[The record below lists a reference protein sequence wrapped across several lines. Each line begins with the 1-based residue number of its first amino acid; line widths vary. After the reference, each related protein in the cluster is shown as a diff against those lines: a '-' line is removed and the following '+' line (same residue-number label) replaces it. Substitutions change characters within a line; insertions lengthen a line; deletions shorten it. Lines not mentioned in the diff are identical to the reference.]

1 MHLFIPG
8 YLEANHQWGFDVSRY
23 VWAVM
28 PSLGAWVFAL
38 GFMLGD
44 EMAVRLINVAFI
56 FAPALL
62 VRRLAVWA
70 FANRQAGLWSAALF
84 LSAPLTFA
92 ESSSLYIEAIWAS
105 YVVGGVYCLFRLDAA
120 EGQSKHHLVA
130 GGLLLGLA
138 CATKAVTLALAPV
151 LILAFLARSRRWMS
165 RDAIVPALIGVGGF
179 ALVGSIPYIRAWLTT
194 GNPVFP
200 IFNSIF
206 KSAYFPLMDFT
217 QTLFDSGL
225 SWNTIYR
232 ITFESEKYLESTA
245 GAPGFQR
252 LLLLGASIAA
262 LLLTRR
268 RRGAQIALTSLL
280 MIAVTFQFQ
289 SHLRYVFPAMVLLA
303 VRIGGAYANV
313 FSSSAAI
320 RWPGYVLFGAAL
332 SLNLAF

>member
-1 MHLFIPG
+1 LQIRDAVISAREKPDQNSLLNGITGTLALVHVIAVFSQVGHDSLAMHLFIPG
-8 YLEANHQWGFDVSRY
+8 YLEANHQWCFDVSRY

-56 FAPALL
+56 FALALL

-105 YVVGGVYCLFRLDAA
+105 YVVGGVYCLFRLDAD

-138 CATKAVTLALAPV
+138 CATKAVTWALAPV

-200 IFNSIF
+200 F
-206 KSAYFPLMDFT
+206 
-217 QTLFDSGL
+217 
-225 SWNTIYR
+225 
-232 ITFESEKYLESTA
+232 STA
-245 GAPGFQR
+245 FSNPR
-252 LLLLGASIAA
+252 
-262 LLLTRR
+262 
-268 RRGAQIALTSLL
+268 TS
-280 MIAVTFQFQ
+280 
-289 SHLRYVFPAMVLLA
+289 R
-303 VRIGGAYANV
+303 
-313 FSSSAAI
+313 
-320 RWPGYVLFGAAL
+320 
-332 SLNLAF
+332 